1 MDNNIQSYSNPCN
14 NKYKD
19 IFNRFILRKTDSKN
33 VANYPVINKDNKN
46 TPENKHNS
54 GRRTL
59 YTGAAVIAA
68 GGGILM
74 FSKGFQKNAGKYLN
88 KLKSYLEYRLE
99 LSSIHDSGK
108 AAKFYDYSIRKLNSF
123 IKKSE
128 SINNITSLKD
138 ILFMKLM
145 YKTKT
150 TRKIHQTI
158 SNIFENLSQQTVIKS
173 YKKTSEKFEKM
184 YKIFDKLDD
193 YIIKKSGDE
202 IVEYAGERHTKR
214 DWVEK
219 AKEHRAVAQM
229 IVPVFSTKEAMQM
242 RYERIDKITSSLYSR
257 FWEVSFKD
265 FWTKQNKFKRKE
277 MWQTFIAAKQ
287 IKADKTDLAN
297 DIALVRDALTY
308 TDKDKHVRIFNHIKN
323 LDEIIPSNDT
333 EGIDIINQLKWF
345 IKNPEIYAKNKD
357 LFLKELE
364 KLKKH
369 KLPEFS
375 DLEITKAQTEVKESQ
390 IKLIEALVKENAT
403 GEIQDMLSIYYRIAP
418 YELSKSGA
426 ELALKQAVSSFDKS
440 VNLEISE
447 FFDKLRDLRLG
458 SAPTDIL
465 TILIS
470 CGFISYGLG
479 YAQNGEERA
488 SIVLKSGIPIVGAIL
503 TSLISATKL
512 VSGGKSLA
520 LGAVSGLVLNQLGT
534 VADKMRKT
542 YFNKK

>member
-1 MDNNIQSYSNPCN
+1 MDNTIHSYNSPYS
-14 NKYKD
+14 NKYKN
-19 IFNRFILRKTDSKN
+19 IFNRFVLKNYDAKTVSEN
-33 VANYPVINKDNKN
+33 PVRNADNKVS
-46 TPENKHNS
+46 EYFSHKS
-54 GRRTL
+54 
-59 YTGAAVIAA
+59 
-68 GGGILM
+68 GGGALYAGITALVAGVGVLM

-99 LSSIHDSGK
+99 LSSIQDSGK

-138 ILFMKLM
+138 ILFMRLM
-145 YKTKT
+145 YKTKA

-202 IVEYAGERHTKR
+202 VVEYAGETHTKR
-214 DWVEK
+214 EWVEK
-219 AKEHRAVAQM
+219 AKGHRAVTQM
-229 IVPVFSTKEAMQM
+229 IVPVFSAKEAMQM
-242 RYERIDKITSSLYSR
+242 RYVRIDKITSSLYSR

-277 MWQTFIAAKQ
+277 MWQTFIAAEQ
-287 IKADKTDLAN
+287 IKADKTDLAS
-297 DIALVRDALTY
+297 DVAIVRDALTY
-308 TDKDKHVRIFNHIKN
+308 TDKDRHSRILSYIKN
-323 LDEIIPSNDT
+323 IDEIIPANDT

-345 IKNPEIYAKNKD
+345 IKNPEIYANNKD

-375 DLEITKAQTEVKESQ
+375 DMEIAKAQTIVKESQ
-390 IKLIEALVKENAT
+390 IKLIEALVNEKAT

-418 YELSKSGA
+418 YELSKFGA
-426 ELALKQAVSSFDKS
+426 ELALKQAVNSFDKS

-479 YAQNGEERA
+479 YAQNGEERT

-534 VADKMRKT
+534 VADKIRKT